1 MLTINYDPVW
11 GSTFPDSRLESIV
24 CAWIAQSKIADLYVP
39 VGSENLIQ
47 TVRLM
52 IFRGVI
58 SHEEVVFHFIDESG
72 TAFIVTPNKE
82 GLLDHY
88 PIGFC
93 DNNENQLLE
102 MMGWK

>member
-1 MLTINYDPVW
+1 MLTINYDPMW

-52 IFRGVI
+52 IFRGAI
-58 SHEEVVFHFIDESG
+58 SHEEVVFHFIDENGNS
-72 TAFIVTPNKE
+72 FIITPNKE
-82 GLLDHY
+82 GLLDQF
-88 PIGFC
+88 PKGFC
-93 DNNENQLLE
+93 DRNEAILIE
-102 MMGWK
+102 MLGWK